1 MYPDR
6 YKRNFPAISEAEQ
19 EILKSK
25 TVSVIGCG
33 GLGGNIIDSLARVG
47 VGCIRVIDCDEFSES
62 NLNRQLLSSEKNL
75 GKRKAK
81 EAAKRIK
88 LINSE
93 VKVKVVDKML
103 CKENAVKILK
113 GSDIVVDAMDNIEG
127 RFIAADA
134 CAELGIYFI
143 HGAISGW
150 CAQASTVAPGS
161 DFLSKIYPRDVK
173 LSPPSVLSFAPGF
186 AAGVQVSETLK
197 VLLGYEDTL
206 ENKLFIADLKNDT
219 FNVIDF

>member
-1 MYPDR
+1 MYPER
-6 YKRNFPAISEAEQ
+6 YKRNFPSITEEEQ
-19 EILKSK
+19 ELLKTK

-33 GLGGNIIDSLARVG
+33 GLGGNLIENLARLG

-62 NLNRQLLSSEKNL
+62 NLNRQLLATEKNL
-75 GKRKAK
+75 GKRKAG
-81 EAAKRIK
+81 EAAKRVR

-93 VKVKVVDKML
+93 VKVETADALL
-103 CKENAVKILK
+103 CKENAVNILK
-113 GSDIVVDAMDNIEG
+113 GSDLVMDAMDNIEG

-161 DFLSKIYPRDVK
+161 GFLDKLYPKGIRLD
-173 LSPPSVLSFAPGF
+173 PPSVLSFAPGF
-186 AAGVQVSETLK
+186 AAGVQTAEAVK
-197 VLLGYEDTL
+197 VLLGRDDTL
-206 ENKLFIADLKNDT
+206 ENKLFIADLKSDS
-219 FNVIDF
+219 FNVIEF